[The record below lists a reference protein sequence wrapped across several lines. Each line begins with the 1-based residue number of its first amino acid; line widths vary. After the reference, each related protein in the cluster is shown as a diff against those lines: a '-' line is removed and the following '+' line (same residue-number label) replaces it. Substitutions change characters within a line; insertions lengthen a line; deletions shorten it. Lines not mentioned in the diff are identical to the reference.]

1 MVTQGFI
8 PLSLAVQLHFQLEPA
23 FPMRLRLLLLTVVA
37 AILVSSSTELPHESP
52 APDAFAR
59 EAYVTLVTTPSY
71 AIGAETLAKVFLLL
85 FMPCIAYV
93 SGRLYRSA
101 LLQIITIAGDSV

>member
-23 FPMRLRLLLLTVVA
+23 FPMLLLLTVVA